1 MICETA
7 VRTAIPP
14 NKAPIS
20 DPGPLAGR
28 QRAPRECIA
37 GFPPEEK
44 DDNDDRAIK
53 VACEDLG
60 AKVIRV
66 SEMQSKPNEH

>member
-1 MICETA
+1 MTCTTE

-14 NKAPIS
+14 NKAPTS
-20 DPGPLAGR
+20 DPEPLIGR
-28 QRAPRECIA
+28 QRAPSECIA

-60 AKVIRV
+60 AKVIRA
-66 SEMQSKPNEH
+66 SEMQSRPNEH